1 MYFENFS
8 SLLNMGG
15 YALYVWLSFGTAALS
30 IAVLWGDS
38 FLSKQRLFTQVLSEQ
53 ARQTRIKA
61 ANEQSS
67 NGEPL

>member
-38 FLSKQRLFTQVLSEQ
+38 FLSKQRLFTQVLNEQ

-61 ANEQSS
+61 ANKQSS
-67 NGEPL
+67 NGELL